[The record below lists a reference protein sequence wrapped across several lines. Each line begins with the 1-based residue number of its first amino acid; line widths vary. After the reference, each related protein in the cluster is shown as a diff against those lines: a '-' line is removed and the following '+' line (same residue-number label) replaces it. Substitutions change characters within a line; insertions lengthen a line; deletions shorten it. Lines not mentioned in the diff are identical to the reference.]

1 MFMLKNVTYEGILE
15 VQELYIPPGKV
26 TCITGESGSGKS
38 TLVKLLNNIISAE
51 GGTLTYQGT
60 PIEHTDPV
68 ELRRKV
74 VMVPQTPPI
83 FGGTVKDNLIA
94 GLEFSG
100 QPPAEDSRL
109 TDVLRTVCLEKK
121 LDEGADQLSG
131 GEKQRLA
138 LGVALLLDPEVYI
151 LDEPTSG
158 LDETTERKVI
168 DNIYRYISG
177 RDKTPLMITHSKA
190 VAEEY
195 GELIVEMADGKVA
208 GVKERRK

>member
-1 MFMLKNVTYEGILE
+1 MFLLKNVTYGNILE
-15 VQELYIPPGKV
+15 IQELYIPPGKV

-38 TLVKLLNNIISAE
+38 TLVKLLNNIISADR
-51 GGTLTYQGT
+51 GTITYQGT
-60 PIEHTDPV
+60 PVEQTDPV

-74 VMVPQTPPI
+74 VMVPQTPPV
-83 FGGTVKDNLIA
+83 FGGTVKDNLVA

-100 QPPAEDSRL
+100 HPPAEDSLL
-109 TDVLRTVCLEKK
+109 TEVLKTVCLEKK
-121 LDEGADQLSG
+121 LDESADQLSG

-138 LGVALLLDPEVYI
+138 LGVALLLEPEVYI

-168 DNIYRYISG
+168 ENIYRNISG
-177 RDKTPLMITHSKA
+177 RGKMLLMITHSKA

-195 GELIVEMADGKVA
+195 GEIVVEMADGKVA
-208 GVKERRK
+208 GVKERHR